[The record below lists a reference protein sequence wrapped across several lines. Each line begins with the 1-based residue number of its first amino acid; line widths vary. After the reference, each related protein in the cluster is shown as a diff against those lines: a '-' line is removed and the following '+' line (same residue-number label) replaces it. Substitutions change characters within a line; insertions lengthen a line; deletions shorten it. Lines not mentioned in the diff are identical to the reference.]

1 MGSTERTGLDST
13 GFSNRIA
20 LSADIPGVSPDKI
33 GAIDRLLSVRQK
45 PQSTSMPLCDFSSKF
60 RSIDG
65 TCNSKEQA
73 QYGKAGTI
81 FNRLL
86 NSNQFYND
94 GVETIRKSQLTGSQ
108 LPSARLVSATV
119 LNSDDTFLIHPKA
132 TLLPL
137 LPKATLLSIQW
148 GQFLGHDLSHTPSFS
163 QRDGS
168 SYDCC
173 STTIKDGNGT
183 SSLHHPECLPI
194 AIRSDDPI
202 YSLLGSSQ
210 LTCMNFIRSAYG
222 NNLDGTSPGMRSQIN
237 SVTHWIDASHVYGS
251 TIEKANELRD
261 TTSGRGRLKTSVDSN
276 GRQMLPMG
284 NSSYLSYKAGDFR
297 VNQHPLLTLLHTVWL
312 REHNRIAE
320 NLYRAAPGKADE
332 FYYQHARRILIAL
345 MQHITYNEYLPVMIG
360 PTLAAR
366 IMSPKNGYLKSGNPA
381 IFTEFSTAVFRGGH
395 SQLRSLIRIVEED
408 VNKVD
413 RGLKFDLRVEL
424 PSLESESLEPPAE
437 GARFMDQALHGLLQT
452 PVQTVKSSLQD
463 DLKTQIF
470 KPKAE
475 PFDLLSLNIQRG
487 RDHGLP
493 SYTKMLSYF
502 DRNNVPSNFDE
513 LLPLIPEEAVAAMR
527 SVYESV
533 DDVDL
538 YVAGQA
544 EKPLPNAAL
553 GPTFAGIFAAQFL
566 NLRRTDRFFYDHNV
580 DGTTG
585 FSSNQLAEIQKVSL
599 ARIIC
604 DNSDGTITRVQ
615 PKAFLAPEGSNRPV
629 SCDNLSDLPGINF
642 SKMLPL

>member
-1 MGSTERTGLDST
+1 MALFVVRHFSAMFILLAFSAPLLFCLANEEDSSQLGT
-13 GFSNRIA
+13 RQDNSHSDAFSNDSEGISFFETLVKRLESESSSPRMKPETIAAIPEEELQEALRIGQNYVEKWDRLEEQIFKQNRTFSGYPRYMREA
-20 LSADIPGVSPDKI
+20 IAQSKEAAVYLMARKHLSQKLRVSPDKI
-33 GAIDRLLSVRQK
+33 GDIDRLLSVRQK
-45 PQSTSMPLCDFSSKF
+45 PQSTSMPLCDFNSKF

-94 GVETIRKSQLTGSQ
+94 GVETIRKSQLTGSE

-119 LNSDDTFLIHPKA
+119 LNSDDAFLIH
-132 TLLPL
+132 
-137 LPKATLLSIQW
+137 PKATLLSIQW

-173 STTIKDGNGT
+173 STTIEDG
-183 SSLHHPECLPI
+183 HPECLPI

-202 YSLLGSSQ
+202 YSLLGSSR

-276 GRQMLPMG
+276 GRQMLP
-284 NSSYLSYKAGDFR
+284 LGDFR

-360 PTLAAR
+360 PLTKL
-366 IMSPKNGYLKSGNPA
+366 NVH
-381 IFTEFSTAVFRGGH
+381 FCFV
-395 SQLRSLIRIVEED
+395 LII
-408 VNKVD
+408 
-413 RGLKFDLRVEL
+413 
-424 PSLESESLEPPAE
+424 
-437 GARFMDQALHGLLQT
+437 
-452 PVQTVKSSLQD
+452 
-463 DLKTQIF
+463 
-470 KPKAE
+470 
-475 PFDLLSLNIQRG
+475 
-487 RDHGLP
+487 
-493 SYTKMLSYF
+493 
-502 DRNNVPSNFDE
+502 
-513 LLPLIPEEAVAAMR
+513 
-527 SVYESV
+527 
-533 DDVDL
+533 
-538 YVAGQA
+538 
-544 EKPLPNAAL
+544 
-553 GPTFAGIFAAQFL
+553 
-566 NLRRTDRFFYDHNV
+566 
-580 DGTTG
+580 
-585 FSSNQLAEIQKVSL
+585 
-599 ARIIC
+599 
-604 DNSDGTITRVQ
+604 DNSFF
-615 PKAFLAPEGSNRPV
+615 KSKFSFLV
-629 SCDNLSDLPGINF
+629 VL
-642 SKMLPL
+642 